1 MNPGIRRIGLVIVGC
16 FLVLAGQLTYLQVA
30 RGRSLADDPRN
41 PRPFLRN
48 VARDR
53 GPIVSREGDVLAR
66 SVRTDDVYRYRRVY
80 PDATAVLFAQVVGY
94 QSIHFGETGVER
106 SYSDALAGQIGR
118 AHV

>member
-48 VARDR
+48 V
-53 GPIVSREGDVLAR
+53 E
-66 SVRTDDVYRYRRVY
+66 
-80 PDATAVLFAQVVGY
+80 
-94 QSIHFGETGVER
+94 
-106 SYSDALAGQIGR
+106 IGR